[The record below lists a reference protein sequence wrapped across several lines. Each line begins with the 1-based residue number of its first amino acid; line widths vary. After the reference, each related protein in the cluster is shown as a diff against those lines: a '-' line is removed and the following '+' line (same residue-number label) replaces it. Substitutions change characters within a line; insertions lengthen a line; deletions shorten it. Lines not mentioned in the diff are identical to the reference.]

1 MRDARPS
8 MRLLEPGDAPALAAL
23 EAAVF
28 ADPWDAARFSSLLG
42 QDRFFAAGAF
52 AGHVLGAYLTAYI
65 VAGELEI
72 VNVAVDAPLRGRGL
86 GRELLRFSLDRAR
99 ERGAWRA
106 VLEVRSGNAAA
117 RALYKSCGF
126 TQAGVRKGY
135 YADSGEDALIL
146 EWTADGEPAGAGAR

>member
-1 MRDARPS
+1 MRHARPE
-8 MRLLEPGDAPALAAL
+8 MRLLGPGDAPALAAL

-28 ADPWDAARFSSLLG
+28 ADPWDADRFSSLLG

-52 AGHVLGAYLTAYI
+52 DGPSLSAYLTAYI

-72 VNVAVDAPLRGRGL
+72 VNVAVAAALRGRGV
-86 GRELLRFSLDRAR
+86 GRELLRFCLDRAR
-99 ERGAWRA
+99 ERGAGRA

-126 TQAGVRKGY
+126 TQAGVRRGY
-135 YADSGEDALIL
+135 YADSGEDALVL
-146 EWTADGEPAGAGAR
+146 EWTEGP

>member
-1 MRDARPS
+1 MRDARPE
-8 MRLLEPGDAPALAAL
+8 MRLLGPGDAPALAAL

-28 ADPWDAARFSSLLG
+28 ADPWDADRFSSLLG

-52 AGHVLGAYLTAYI
+52 SGPSMSAYLTAYM

-72 VNVAVDAPLRGRGL
+72 VNVAVAEPLRGRGV
-86 GRELLRFSLDRAR
+86 GRELLLFCLDRAR
-99 ERGAWRA
+99 ELGAGRA

-126 TQAGVRKGY
+126 TQAGVRRGY
-135 YADSGEDALIL
+135 YADSGEDALVL
-146 EWTADGEPAGAGAR
+146 EWTAGP